1 MACIR
6 ALTSRYYALCAC
18 FCSQQPGLYF
28 TDHNSQD
35 ELPPLDPL
43 ILLLSPTV
51 GSGDLFDVTSA
62 SADFEDLGH
71 YFAIL
76 SVALANIEP
85 YVQQE
90 SSLSQPLSRQSSI
103 TDDSPKKSQKP
114 LVPLELLLQVLEV
127 SQGRI
132 GRYFL
137 CVVSSIRY

>member
-1 MACIR
+1 
-6 ALTSRYYALCAC
+6 
-18 FCSQQPGLYF
+18 LYF